1 MRGTCG
7 RDGRNASPLG
17 PSVAGGVRRRP
28 VIVPIRRLAV
38 ALFVI
43 LSACQRPP
51 DSYAPPDQRP
61 PAPALDPPGMMLA
74 MDDPQA
80 VRQIVRDVYEPL
92 DSPWRRAGQQ
102 PAFKVRLAT
111 NANLKLSAYFT
122 LWDEAFRQTGPL

>member
-43 LSACQRPP
+43 LSACERSP
-51 DSYAPPDQRP
+51 DTYAPPDQRP

-74 MDDPQA
+74 MDDPEA
-80 VRQIVRDVYEPL
+80 VRHIVKDVYEPY
-92 DSPWRRAGQQ
+92 DSPCRWTGQQ
-102 PAFKVRLAT
+102 PVFKVRLAT
-111 NANLKLSAYFT
+111 TANLKLTADFT
-122 LWDEAFRQTGPL
+122 LWDEAF